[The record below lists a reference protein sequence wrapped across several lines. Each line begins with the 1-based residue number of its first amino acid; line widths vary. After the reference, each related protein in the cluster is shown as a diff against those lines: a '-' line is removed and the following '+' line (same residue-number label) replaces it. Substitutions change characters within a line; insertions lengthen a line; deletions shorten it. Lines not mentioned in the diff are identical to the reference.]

1 VAVSIDF
8 QTWGLNVLSRARGAL
23 NCSRTGSGSSSFFF
37 FIGAL
42 VVLLLEI
49 PTGEQVT
56 PLHVLIQLMV
66 VVIVVV
72 VPVDKVK
79 VVEAWIL
86 SK

>member
-1 VAVSIDF
+1 M
-8 QTWGLNVLSRARGAL
+8 
-23 NCSRTGSGSSSFFF
+23 
-37 FIGAL
+37 IGAL

>member
-1 VAVSIDF
+1 MYSAA
-8 QTWGLNVLSRARGAL
+8 RAARSTAQELDLAL
-23 NCSRTGSGSSSFFF
+23 VVFFL
-37 FIGAL
+37 IGAL